1 LKCRLSLKFIAN
13 THDHPPLNVVKCQ
26 VSKAS
31 ADIVRK
37 GSRTGARHVEGKH
50 AFVNE
55 AHVLTAH
62 FRVARE
68 QIARYCSQILGA
80 STDYVRRPH
89 KVRGWDASMELH
101 QIRYFLSLSNTLNF
115 TRAAEECNVS
125 QPALSR
131 AISQLEAELG
141 GELFRRE
148 RKLTH
153 LTELGR
159 AVLPPLRQ
167 CFEANQSAKTLARD
181 FHKKGQAPL
190 NIALARSI
198 EMDFLSPLLAELG
211 AAFPSIEINLFRG
224 ASAEIV
230 ERLRHGD
237 AEIAIAGPL
246 SEEWERLESRKLYEQ
261 KFGLLLN
268 RKHRLSK
275 QDEVELLDL
284 VEERLLGRPNCT
296 LTEALLAKLR
306 EMGATHITKHEV
318 SLIDDIPGLVQ
329 ANFGVGIWPVTRKF
343 DGDLL
348 VNNVHGLALSRWVQ
362 VYTVFGRKLSV
373 AAMTLTT
380 LLRSRDWSD
389 MAPPVQHMRELV
401 H

>member
-1 LKCRLSLKFIAN
+1 
-13 THDHPPLNVVKCQ
+13 
-26 VSKAS
+26 
-31 ADIVRK
+31 
-37 GSRTGARHVEGKH
+37 
-50 AFVNE
+50 
-55 AHVLTAH
+55 
-62 FRVARE
+62 
-68 QIARYCSQILGA
+68 
-80 STDYVRRPH
+80 
-89 KVRGWDASMELH
+89 MELH
-101 QIRYFLSLSNTLNF
+101 QIRYFLSLSSTLNF

-153 LTELGR
+153 LTDLGR
-159 AVLPPLRQ
+159 AVLPSLRQ
-167 CFEANQSAKTLARD
+167 CFEANQNAKALARD

-190 NIALARSI
+190 NLALARSV

-211 AAFPSIEINLFRG
+211 SAFPSMEIKLLRG
-224 ASAEIV
+224 ASNEIV
-230 ERLRHGD
+230 EKLRFGD
-237 AEIAIAGPL
+237 VEIAIAGPL
-246 SEEWERLESRKLYEQ
+246 SEDWERLESKKLYEQ
-261 KFGLLLN
+261 RFGLLLN
-268 RKHRLSK
+268 RSHRLSK

-284 VEERLLGRPNCT
+284 VEERLLGWQNCALADT
-296 LTEALLAKLR
+296 LVAKLR
-306 EMGATHITKHEV
+306 EIGATRISQHEV

-329 ANFGVGIWPVTRKF
+329 ANFGVGIWPTTRKF

-348 VNNVHGLALSRWVQ
+348 VNNVHGLPLSRWVQ
-362 VYTVFGRKLSV
+362 VYTVFGRKLSL

-389 MAPPVQHMRELV
+389 ITPPVEQARELV